1 MEELLELIKQLR
13 DKIEVAIG
21 DSEEKIAFVQN
32 RQEEKGYEW
41 SNDDDIII
49 GSESVIE
56 TLEQLDGDLE
66 YAAEE
71 IENIERR
78 YLYEEAMD

>member
-1 MEELLELIKQLR
+1 MEELLKLIKQLR
-13 DKIEVAIG
+13 DKIEETIG
-21 DSEEKIAFVQN
+21 DSEDKIAFVQN